1 MSEELVDQ
9 VLYCT
14 VVTGYRLVAWLGW
27 RGWLREGGRRREYHM
42 KEDRHLRLQTVVWFR
57 VSGGGVTIEARQ
69 VLLLVRAN
77 RQKKVDIR

>member
-1 MSEELVDQ
+1 M
-9 VLYCT
+9 
-14 VVTGYRLVAWLGW
+14 R
-27 RGWLREGGRRREYHM
+27 
-42 KEDRHLRLQTVVWFR
+42 EDRHLRLQTVVWFR